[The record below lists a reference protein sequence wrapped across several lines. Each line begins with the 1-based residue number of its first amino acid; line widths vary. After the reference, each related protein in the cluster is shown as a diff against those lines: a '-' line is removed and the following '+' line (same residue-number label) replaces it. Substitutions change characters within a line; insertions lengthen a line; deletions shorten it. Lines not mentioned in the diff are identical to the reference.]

1 MNFSMKEIGEW
12 HNSQVGRVCFN
23 DLSVKVRN
31 LVDQDLDKNSIFHGP
46 EQIVQK
52 IINSIEGRSNFFL
65 SSEEKSD
72 ISSDIE
78 FLPFADNTIDYF
90 ILIHTLDTAED
101 PHSTFREIDR
111 VLKDNGK
118 LLIIFFNKLSF
129 MALLSHILYKNFYWK
144 KNFISTL
151 RLKDWL
157 SLFSYKISVSE
168 SINKIPPLYNKLFI
182 NKLMFLENSFFKKI
196 NFFGNVNLVC
206 AEKETYKYINLRN
219 VRKKDNIILGKF
231 AKPITNN

>member
-12 HNSQVGRVCFN
+12 HNSEVGTLCFN
-23 DLSVKVRN
+23 DLSARINN
-31 LVDQDLDKNSIFHGP
+31 LINKDLDKNSIFHGP
-46 EQIVQK
+46 EKIVQN

-65 SSEEKSD
+65 SSEERSD

-78 FLPFADNTIDYF
+78 FLPFADNSIDYF
-90 ILIHTLDTAED
+90 IMIHTLDTSED
-101 PHSTFREIDR
+101 PHSAFREIDR
-111 VLKDNGK
+111 VLKDDGK

-129 MALLSHILYKNFYWK
+129 IALLSHFLYKNFYWK

-157 SLFSYKISVSE
+157 SLFSYKINTDE
-168 SINKIPPLYNKLFI
+168 SINKIPPIYSKLII
-182 NKLMFLENSFFKKI
+182 NKLMFLERNFFKKI
-196 NFFGNVNLVC
+196 NFFGNVNLIF

-219 VRKKDNIILGKF
+219 IRKRDNIILGRF
-231 AKPITNN
+231 VRPIINN